1 MTSRIVTLLLLVGLA
16 FSALALVPQLR
27 AWRLPGDHSTYEPQ
41 QPIAY
46 SHRLHAG
53 ELSIPCQYCH
63 SGAETSRHAGI
74 PAASVCMNCHAYI
87 TAPRSAV
94 RAEEE
99 LAKKEKRKSRRV
111 VSAELAK
118 LYDAVGA
125 GPDMKPDPNRATKA
139 IQWVRIHHVP
149 DFVAFDHR
157 PHVAGGVACQTCH
170 GPVETMERV
179 RQVETLSMGWCLQ
192 CHRQSNGVVVNGRP
206 LQGTTDCAAC
216 HI

>member
-1 MTSRIVTLLLLVGLA
+1 MSSRIVTLLLLVGVS

-27 AWRLPGDHSTYEPQ
+27 SWRLPGDHSTFEPP
-41 QPIAY
+41 QPIAF

-53 ELSIPCQYCH
+53 ELSTPCLYCH
-63 SGAETSRHAGI
+63 SGAEKSRHAGI
-74 PAASVCMNCHAYI
+74 PAASVCMNCHSYI

-94 RAEEE
+94 RAEEA
-99 LAKKEKRKSRRV
+99 LAKKEKRKPRRV

-118 LYDAVGA
+118 LYDAIGA
-125 GPDMKPDPNRATKA
+125 GPDMKRDAGRATHPIA
-139 IQWVRIHHVP
+139 WARIHRVP

-157 PHVAGGVACQTCH
+157 PHIAGGVACQTCH

-216 HI
+216 HF